1 MNVMS
6 KYLGDILVA
15 QILDFA
21 WDSALANGA
30 SANPTT
36 PGTISVYK
44 GNSVTQTVTGVTDT
58 RAFDALVG
66 HHQCRIDTSA
76 DATFYAAGND
86 FRVVLSGAVIDGQT
100 VNAELGSFSIENRTP
115 SKYAVR
121 GAAVAGTL
129 TTTQMTT
136 DLAETTVDHYKGKQI
151 LFIGGALDGQQTEV
165 TGYDGATKLTFTAIT
180 EAPIAGQK
188 FRLV

>member
-1 MNVMS
+1 MN
-6 KYLGDILVA
+6 KYLGDILAA
-15 QILDFA
+15 QLLDFA
-21 WDSALANGA
+21 WDTALANGA

-36 PGTISVYK
+36 AGTLSVYK
-44 GNSVTQTVTGVTDT
+44 ANNVVQTVTGVTDT

-100 VNAELGSFSIENRTP
+100 VNREIGSFSIENRTP
-115 SKYAVR
+115 AKYAVR
-121 GAAVAGTL
+121 GAAVTGTL
-129 TTTQMTT
+129 STTQMTT
-136 DLAETTVDHYKGKQI
+136 DLAEVTVDHYKGKQI
-151 LFIGGALDGQQTEV
+151 LFIGGVLDGQQTEV
-165 TGYDGATKLTFTAIT
+165 TGYNGATMLTFTALT

>member
-1 MNVMS
+1 MS

-21 WDSALANGA
+21 WDTLNQATGVSLD
-30 SANPTT
+30 PTT
-36 PGTISVYK
+36 AGTVSVYK
-44 GNSVTQTVTGVTDT
+44 GNSVTQSVVGVTDD
-58 RAFDALVG
+58 RAFDGLTG
-66 HHQCRIDTSA
+66 HHHCRIDTSA

-86 FRVVLSGAVIDGQT
+86 FRVVLSGAVLAGVA
-100 VNAELGSFSIENRTP
+100 VNREIGCFSIENRTP

-121 GAAVAGTL
+121 GAAIAGTL
-129 TTTQMTT
+129 SITQMTT
-136 DLAETTVDHYKGKQI
+136 DLTEVTVGHYKGKQI
-151 LFIGGALDGQQTEV
+151 LFVGGVLDGQQTEV
-165 TGYDGATKLTFTAIT
+165 TGSSATGMLTYTAIT

>member
-1 MNVMS
+1 MLMS

-21 WDSALANGA
+21 WDTALANGA

-44 GNSVTQTVTGVTDT
+44 GNSITQTVTGVTDT

-66 HHQCRIDTSA
+66 HHHCRIDTSA
-76 DATFYAAGND
+76 DPTFYAAGND
-86 FRVVLSGAVIDGQT
+86 FRVVLSAAVIDGQT
-100 VNAELGSFSIENRTP
+100 VNAELGSFAIENRTP
-115 SKYAVR
+115 AKYAVR

-136 DLAETTVDHYKGKQI
+136 DLSETTVDHYKGKQI
-151 LFIGGALDGQQTEV
+151 LFVGGVLDGQQTEA
-165 TGYDGATKLTFTAIT
+165 TGYDGATKLTYTAIT